1 MSNIYG
7 TVAVLGAGTMGAGIA
22 QVCAQAGSKVVL
34 QDITEEFVQKGLGRI
49 RDFLQ
54 KGVEKGK
61 VKAED
66 RDAVLARITT
76 TTDRKAACRSVA
88 LVVEAVPEKLELK
101 NGLFLEL
108 ADVVSPQCVLASNT
122 SSLSL
127 AMQAVGRRYVRW
139 FNRRHS
145 RTGTLWEGRFRSSL
159 VEADR
164 YLLACQ
170 RYIEANPVRAG
181 MAASVSDWP
190 WSSHRHHAGLA
201 TDPLVR
207 PHPAVWAL
215 GNTPFERESAYRRL
229 FEEAVSQGEYELLRA
244 RLLAG
249 KPTASTDFQK
259 KLEQAS
265 GVRLIARPVGRPRV
279 RPPPKV

>member
-1 MSNIYG
+1 MRS
-7 TVAVLGAGTMGAGIA
+7 
-22 QVCAQAGSKVVL
+22 
-34 QDITEEFVQKGLGRI
+34 EE
-49 RDFLQ
+49 
-54 KGVEKGK
+54 
-61 VKAED
+61 A
-66 RDAVLARITT
+66 ALARQPRLAIPAYPHHVIQRGHNRQRVFADDV
-76 TTDRKAACRSVA
+76 DRRQYLAWLLEASAAH
-88 LVVEAVPEKLELK
+88 
-101 NGLFLEL
+101 GLDVHAYVLMDNHVHLL
-108 ADVVSPQCVLASNT
+108 ATPAGA

-279 RPPPKV
+279 RPLPKV